1 MILTVQCPLTVCA
14 AMNQLNL
21 YKKKN
26 NHFLH
31 SDWFEVIYDVVLN
44 TEMLQEIIYYMD
56 ACPKEGCAS
65 RMNQINR
72 NML

>member
-1 MILTVQCPLTVCA
+1 MILTVQSSLTVCA

-21 YKKKN
+21 YKEN

-31 SDWFEVIYDVVLN
+31 SDWFEVIYDAVLN

-56 ACPKEGCAS
+56 ACPEEGCSS

>member
-1 MILTVQCPLTVCA
+1 MILTVQSSLTVSA
-14 AMNQLNL
+14 AMNQL
-21 YKKKN
+21 N

-31 SDWFEVIYDVVLN
+31 SDWFEVIYDPVLN

>member
-1 MILTVQCPLTVCA
+1 MILSVQPSLTVSA

-21 YKKKN
+21 YKEDN
-26 NHFLH
+26 RFLH
-31 SDWFEVIYDVVLN
+31 SDWFEVIYDLVLN